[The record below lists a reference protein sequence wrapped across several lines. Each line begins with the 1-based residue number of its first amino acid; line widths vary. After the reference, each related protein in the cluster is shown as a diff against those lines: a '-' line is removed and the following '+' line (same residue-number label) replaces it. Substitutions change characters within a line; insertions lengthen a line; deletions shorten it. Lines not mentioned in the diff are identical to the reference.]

1 MDFNV
6 KYDLSIK
13 YKNMPL
19 RLLHFSDIHFY
30 NYKDARWDKDREIQN
45 EIIQDLSRVLK
56 DDSTQINHI
65 LICGDIAFSGKDE
78 EYEDASQWINNV
90 CLKTG
95 CENQN
100 IFLIPGNHDVN
111 RSQISLACNE
121 LRSVLREQNIEKYDD
136 LLEKAW
142 LRKEDKDV
150 LLLPFIPY
158 YKFVKKYQIE
168 HDHICCDRILD
179 IDGVYKLKIRGINS
193 ALLSYIPELDDDPNH
208 DMAKLCIGEI
218 QALISTHEE
227 NVIHLSMCHHPI
239 QWLKDGET
247 IKKLLDSR
255 ASIQLFGH
263 EHNAKTECK
272 ENILKI
278 YSGAMQPSRSEH
290 PYEPVYNIIDISIE
304 NEKMKVAIN
313 SRRWSIDTR
322 TFEEAEK
329 VIYELEPDLR
339 KSIINNRKQ
348 SQNIK
353 KTDESKVWYE
363 YFSMKNPLEQLQIGK
378 ELNVT
383 SNEDELLPMLD
394 RVDLIYKR
402 LREQNRLVE
411 LLTLIGTKYAGK

>member
-1 MDFNV
+1 M
-6 KYDLSIK
+6 S
-13 YKNMPL
+13 L

-30 NYKDARWDKDREIQN
+30 NYKDTRWNKDKEIQN

-56 DDSTQINHI
+56 DDITPINHI
-65 LICGDIAFSGKDE
+65 LICGDIAFSGKDK

-111 RSQISLACNE
+111 RGQIGLACNT
-121 LRSVLREQNIEKYDD
+121 LRSVLRKQDIEKYDD
-136 LLEKAW
+136 LLKEAW

-158 YKFVKKYQIE
+158 YKFAKKYQIE
-168 HDHICCDRILD
+168 HDHICCDRTLD

-193 ALLSYIPELDDDPNH
+193 VLLSYIPELNNDPNH

-218 QALISTHEE
+218 QALITTNEE

-239 QWLKDGET
+239 QWLKDGES

-255 ASIQLFGH
+255 VSIQLFGH

-272 ENILKI
+272 DNILKI
-278 YSGAMQPSRSEH
+278 YSGAMQPSRGEH
-290 PYEPVYNIIDISIE
+290 PYEPVYNIIDISIDD
-304 NEKMKVAIN
+304 EKLKVAIN
-313 SRRWSIDTR
+313 SRRWNIDTR

-329 VIYELEPDLR
+329 MIYELEPDLR
-339 KSIINNRKQ
+339 KSIINNKKQ
-348 SQNIK
+348 PKNIQ
-353 KTDESKVWYE
+353 KTNESKIWYE
-363 YFSMKNPLEQLQIGK
+363 YFNIKNPLEQLQIGK
-378 ELNVT
+378 DLNVI

-402 LREQNRLVE
+402 LRDQNRLIE
-411 LLTLIGTKYAGK
+411 LLTLIEKKYAGK